1 VERGLARP
9 SGKNQ
14 TPPHKKKE
22 EKKLK
27 EEGDMNTATFSSRGC
42 LLSSASTSYHRSAN
56 VLHRQQKVSL
66 LQSVKFGGT
75 GEGKKRTTRAG
86 GESAS
91 SVSETLE
98 LTGDNVEKV
107 LDEVRP
113 YLISDGGNVEL
124 VEIDGLVVK
133 LRLQGACGSCPSSTV
148 TMRMGIER
156 RLMEKIPEIQ
166 EVVQIV
172 DEEEGLELTEENI
185 EATLDEIRPYLA
197 GTGGGEL
204 ELVEVDAP
212 IVKVKL
218 TGPAAK
224 VMTVRVAVTQKL
236 REKIPSIAAVQL
248 I

>member
-1 VERGLARP
+1 MSTAIRGSEPGRP
-9 SGKNQ
+9 
-14 TPPHKKKE
+14 
-22 EKKLK
+22 L
-27 EEGDMNTATFSSRGC
+27 
-42 LLSSASTSYHRSAN
+42 SASVRHGAQANPSSPAHTIIVGSA
-56 VLHRQQKVSL
+56 
-66 LQSVKFGGT
+66 
-75 GEGKKRTTRAG
+75 AG
-86 GESAS
+86 GD
-91 SVSETLE
+91 
-98 LTGDNVEKV
+98 TGATMQ
-107 LDEVRP
+107 
-113 YLISDGGNVEL
+113 
-124 VEIDGLVVK
+124 EI
-133 LRLQGACGSCPSSTV
+133 
-148 TMRMGIER
+148 E
-156 RLMEKIPEIQ
+156 

-172 DEEEGLELTEENI
+172 DEEEGLDLTEENI